1 MERID
6 GSVRYHLAR
15 AGRSRERLGERT
27 PLRPVAERLLRAL
40 PGQRSPMPEME
51 LDCGDQV
58 VFPGPEDELM
68 ELLGNVLDNAVRH
81 CSSRVRVSAAMADGA
96 ELRIMIEDDGTG
108 IPAHARERVTRR
120 GERADTRHPGEGI
133 GLAVVADLVAA
144 YSGTLELDT
153 SPLGGARIS
162 LRVPL
167 LR

>member
-1 MERID
+1 
-6 GSVRYHLAR
+6 
-15 AGRSRERLGERT
+15 
-27 PLRPVAERLLRAL
+27 
-40 PGQRSPMPEME
+40 ME

-153 SPLGGARIS
+153 STLGGARIS